1 MLFRGDDS
9 NVKEM
14 YFWIEIIFLLVASN
28 SMEFLHSKCVVLM
41 KYMLPI
47 AALLHALN
55 IFINNEIIWVV
66 KIGIYIHQI
75 SANVQ

>member
-14 YFWIEIIFLLVASN
+14 YFWIEIIFLLESKH

-55 IFINNEIIWVV
+55 IFWNNEIIWIV
-66 KIGIYIHQI
+66 KIGIYID
-75 SANVQ
+75 